1 MGWTDGAGLSPRANN
16 RAKVLLDGETFSD
29 PFLFSKESWESVA
42 VSPNGE
48 GKDNNG
54 FHKSEMEVIVRQ
66 TKKVGVHTLVT
77 MNHLR

>member
-1 MGWTDGAGLSPRANN
+1 MGFLQELTTVRRFCLTV
-16 RAKVLLDGETFSD
+16 KTFSN
-29 PFLFSKESWESVA
+29 PFLFSKESWENFP